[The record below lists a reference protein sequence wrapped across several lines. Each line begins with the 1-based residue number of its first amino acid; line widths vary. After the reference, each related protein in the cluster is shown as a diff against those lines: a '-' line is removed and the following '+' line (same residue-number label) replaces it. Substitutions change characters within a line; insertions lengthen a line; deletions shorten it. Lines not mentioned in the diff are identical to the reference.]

1 MSTVNIE
8 MDVFTAAS
16 VRQILFE
23 EQRFTHDPKCTP
35 PRITSVRDVI
45 QNIDDGIESVLES
58 EKEIWKQNLN
68 DPSGFE
74 GDITQLV
81 ECHLC
86 TVEVRSSSLLIS
98 INKIKKQWQNL
109 SRSTSVM
116 EGFCYRCRFDYV

>member
-23 EQRFTHDPKCTP
+23 EQKIYTYDSKCIP

-58 EKEIWKQNLN
+58 EKENLETE
-68 DPSGFE
+68 SE
-74 GDITQLV
+74 
-81 ECHLC
+81 
-86 TVEVRSSSLLIS
+86 
-98 INKIKKQWQNL
+98 
-109 SRSTSVM
+109 
-116 EGFCYRCRFDYV
+116 